1 VVPAVNQIELHPRF
15 QQHGLVEAHQKHG
28 IVTESWSPLGRG
40 SLLDEPAIG
49 RIASKHG
56 KTSAQTIIRWHL
68 DRGFVVIPKSA
79 NAGRIRQN
87 IEVFD
92 FRLDDEDLKVMA
104 ALDRKDGR
112 TGPDP
117 LTARF

>member
-1 VVPAVNQIELHPRF
+1 
-15 QQHGLVEAHQKHG
+15 
-28 IVTESWSPLGRG
+28 
-40 SLLDEPAIG
+40 
-49 RIASKHG
+49 
-56 KTSAQTIIRWHL
+56 
-68 DRGFVVIPKSA
+68 
-79 NAGRIRQN
+79 
-87 IEVFD
+87 VFD